1 MAYDKST
8 LNPRK
13 QRRRAAIIKGAIIA
27 FGQKG
32 FNKTKIIDIAR
43 EADVADG
50 TIYLYFENKDDVLIK
65 VFQETLA
72 ERLAQLREKID
83 PIEDKVEKI
92 HKYFELHAEIYKDH
106 PEELR
111 FFAIEARQSPQFY
124 ERYPDFNPFA
134 QYKKYLYKLCKDA
147 IDSGAIRK
155 VSPEVMANI
164 LYGTLEY
171 TLVRWATGEL
181 KLSIKNVIKQSID
194 ILHNGLA
201 K

>member
-1 MAYDKST
+1 MAYDKSK

-13 QRRRAAIIKGAIIA
+13 QRRRAAIIRGAIVA

-72 ERLAQLREKID
+72 ERLAQLKEQID

-92 HKYFELHAEIYKDH
+92 HKYFELHADIYKDH

-134 QYKKYLYKLCKDA
+134 KYKRYLYNLCKDA

-155 VSPEVMANI
+155 VSPEVMSNI

>member
-50 TIYLYFENKDDVLIK
+50 TIYLYFENKDEMQQQ